1 MLSAFFQFRA
11 AFWRLGFFFVC
22 FLYFN
27 PIVRAQ
33 LEVVNGLSHK
43 YLRHQKVDGWIEVL
57 NRGAFSETAIF
68 SVAPIRTKNAPPLDT
83 MLVGYLEIAQSC
95 SIGPGEKKRIPFQA
109 VLPERHRAT
118 GCMVYVEPAVSLE
131 YQWRHLT
138 DSIGLVT
145 LVRYGVAVL
154 AAGESPSDT
163 LVHAIAFRDSSGI
176 SLQLYNRSE
185 AMWMPRAS
193 WSERGGSVKKN
204 EWVILPGEIKEI
216 KWRTQTTHL
225 GKLVLLDNDKRRW
238 QWNL

>member
-1 MLSAFFQFRA
+1 MFPSFLNPRA
-11 AFWRLGFFFVC
+11 VYWRLGFFFVGHLFC
-22 FLYFN
+22 N
-27 PIVRAQ
+27 PTCKAQ
-33 LEVVNGLSHK
+33 LEVLNGLSHR
-43 YLRHQKVDGWIEVL
+43 YLRHQKVDGWIEVM
-57 NRGAFSETAIF
+57 NRSAFSETAIF
-68 SVAPIRTKNAPPLDT
+68 SVAPIRPKNAPPLDT
-83 MLVGYLEIAQSC
+83 MLVGHLEIAQSC

-131 YQWRHLT
+131 YQWRHLK

-154 AAGESPSDT
+154 AAGDSPSDT

-176 SLQLYNRSE
+176 SLQLSNQSE

-204 EWVILPGEIKEI
+204 EWVILPGEVKEI
-216 KWRTQTTHL
+216 KWRTQTIHL
-225 GKLVLLDNDKRRW
+225 GKLVLLDNDRRRW